1 MVKAWQLPAA
11 WQKAVSERRA
21 EAPTRLGGGQPAA
34 AALCLRPC
42 TCHGSSVA
50 FTSVQMRAE
59 SGSVSANV
67 KPVLSLSVLSR

>member
-21 EAPTRLGGGQPAA
+21 EAPTRLGGGQLAA
-34 AALCLRPC
+34 AALRSHPC
-42 TCHGSSVA
+42 TRHSGGVA

-59 SGSVSANV
+59 SGSVL
-67 KPVLSLSVLSR
+67 KQLSPFQFSFES